1 MTSSRP
7 PASANLPSPAR
18 NHRRPPGPAMTEQRL
33 PAGPEP
39 ASPAAI
45 PVRGRPAPGLPT
57 AGKLYIQ
64 THGCQMNEYDSAR
77 MADVLAAADGLEL
90 TYAVTEADVVLV
102 NHWSIREKAHAK
114 VFHKLG
120 RWTYPKARSERRRER
135 TARG

>member
-57 AGKLYIQ
+57 AGKPYIQ
-64 THGCQMNEYDSAR
+64 THGCQMNQYDPAR
-77 MADVLAAADGLEL
+77 MGDGLAATNGPGHTHAL
-90 TYAVTEADVVLV
+90 TEDDVGRGHTCPLP
-102 NHWSIREKAHAK
+102 EKASGT
-114 VFHKLG
+114 VLRPPG
-120 RWTYPKARSERRRER
+120 Q
-135 TARG
+135 G